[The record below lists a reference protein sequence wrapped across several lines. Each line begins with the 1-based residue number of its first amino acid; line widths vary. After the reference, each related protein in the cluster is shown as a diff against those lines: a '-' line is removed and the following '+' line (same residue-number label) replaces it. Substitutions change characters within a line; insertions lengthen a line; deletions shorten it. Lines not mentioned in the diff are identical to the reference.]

1 MTVIATPP
9 VVESPC
15 VKICAI
21 DPASELCMGC
31 GRTLDEITRW
41 YGMGG
46 DARRRI
52 MAELPARIETL
63 RQAYLNR
70 NKQT

>member
-9 VVESPC
+9 VIESPC
-15 VKICAI
+15 VRICAI

-41 YGMGG
+41 YGMSS
-46 DARRRI
+46 DERQRI
-52 MAELPARIETL
+52 MAELAARMETL

-70 NKQT
+70 NRQT

>member
-1 MTVIATPP
+1 MTIIANPP

-15 VKICAI
+15 VKICSL
-21 DPASELCMGC
+21 DPASDLCLGC

-41 YGMGG
+41 YGMSG
-46 DARRRI
+46 DERRRI
-52 MAELPARIETL
+52 MAELPARMETL
-63 RQAYLNR
+63 RQACMNR

>member
-9 VVESPC
+9 VIESPC

-41 YGMGG
+41 YGMSK
-46 DARRRI
+46 DERSLI
-52 MAELPARIETL
+52 MAGLPARIETL
-63 RQAYLNR
+63 RQAYQNR
-70 NKQT
+70 NKQP